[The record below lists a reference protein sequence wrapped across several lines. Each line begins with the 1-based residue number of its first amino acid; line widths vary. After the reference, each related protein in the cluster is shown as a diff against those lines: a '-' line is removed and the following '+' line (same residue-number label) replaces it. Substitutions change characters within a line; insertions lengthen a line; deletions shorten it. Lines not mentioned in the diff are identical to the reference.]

1 MIGYQIMNNFPV
13 ETIRK
18 EFPIFDKK
26 IYGKNLVFLD
36 TAASAQKPKCVIDSI
51 NKCYAENY
59 SNIHRGVYFLSSNL
73 TKEYENIRENIS
85 KFINAESSK
94 EIVFTKSATEAINL
108 IANTMFKAYLKDGDE
123 ILLTNLEHH
132 ANIVPWQI
140 QTENKNVKLIVAKLN
155 DDYSLN
161 IDDLINKIS
170 KKTKLISITHMSNS
184 LGHITDIKKIT
195 KIAKKNNIPVIVD
208 GCQYIAHA
216 KVDVRDLG
224 CDFYVF
230 SGHKI
235 YGPTGIGILYGKKEW
250 LNRLPPYQ
258 GGGDMIKSVS
268 FEKTTFAE
276 IPEKFEAGTPP
287 IVQVIGLGRA
297 IKYVQDIG
305 LENIHSY
312 EKKLY
317 DYAYETIKKISNV
330 NVIGH
335 SNNKGGILSF
345 TMNNAHPND
354 IALILDQDAISIRTG
369 HHCNQPLMKEI
380 GITGTA
386 RLSFGLYNIP
396 KDIDDFA
403 LSLNKVNKMFK

>member
-1 MIGYQIMNNFPV
+1 MIGCQIMNNFPV

-18 EFPIFDKK
+18 EFPIFNKK

-170 KKTKLISITHMSNS
+170 NKTKLISVTHMSNS

-195 KIAKKNNIPVIVD
+195 EIAKKNNIPVIVD

-317 DYAYETIKKISNV
+317 DYAYETIKKIPNV